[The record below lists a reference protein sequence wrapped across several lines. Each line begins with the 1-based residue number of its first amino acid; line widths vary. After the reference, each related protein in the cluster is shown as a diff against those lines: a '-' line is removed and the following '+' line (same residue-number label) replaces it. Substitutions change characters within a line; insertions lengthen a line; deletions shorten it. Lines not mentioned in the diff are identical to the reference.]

1 MPTEKKTNMKCKV
14 VLSLVAAVI
23 AFFLNGGCSINPL
36 ADSEAGN
43 PSVIS
48 TAALIN
54 MPSSLA
60 NPFVRPEGRNLA
72 GSPNS
77 EDEAE
82 NIYSFI
88 LLQNY
93 FVNELINGDI
103 LSVRWLIEEYIAK
116 LPWNIIK
123 KMPGGYIEDSAT
135 YHFEAIYNE
144 NQELPYYTLV
154 EYTLP
159 GSEWT
164 LKASFNGSAEYPKG
178 WVYYFINAPEDNRT
192 DSLEILVSFEKNET
206 YRQLDVKIDQKV
218 LVDTGDIA
226 ESFIYLLY
234 EQNGIVHLSGS
245 TYHPY
250 LDSILGDTV
259 GYCYTY
265 TAVADTFRNQ
275 SVVNL
280 GLPPATYPDT
290 TLLFTEYGITNIY
303 GRVFIDYE
311 IKTLDDSSKMIL
323 ATSFKDSFTILEILT
338 DTTITLRPPS
348 DADSMTVDD
357 LIYYLELNKN
367 ILLFL
372 SDEEKAEYIAL
383 LWILKLRQPV
393 YFSFL
398 GYAGNGDIPPL
409 GFAAIAAIKCNRPL
423 LIPLEVKELVIETQ

>member
-1 MPTEKKTNMKCKV
+1 MWTEKKIHLKCKV
-14 VLSLVAAVI
+14 VLSLVAAVTVVV
-23 AFFLNGGCSINPL
+23 FNLGCSINPL

-43 PSVIS
+43 PTVIS

-60 NPFVRPEGRNLA
+60 NPIAEQECMSRPY
-72 GSPNS
+72 S

-116 LPWNIIK
+116 LPWGIIK
-123 KMPGGYIEDSAT
+123 KMPGGYIADSAF
-135 YHFEAIYNE
+135 YHFEAIYNA
-144 NQELPYYTLV
+144 NQELPYYAMI

-164 LKASFNGSAEYPKG
+164 LKSSFNGSDEYPKG
-178 WVYYFINAPEDNRT
+178 WVYYFVNAPEDNRT
-192 DSLEILVSFEKNET
+192 DSLEILVSFEKQET
-206 YRQLDVKIDQKV
+206 YRQLDVQIDQKV
-218 LVDTGDIA
+218 LVDTGDLA

-245 TYHPY
+245 SYHPT

-265 TAVADTFRNQ
+265 TAVADTLRNQ
-275 SVVNL
+275 AVVNL
-280 GLPPATYPDT
+280 GLPPATYADT
-290 TLLFTEYGITNIY
+290 TLLFTDYGIADIY

-311 IKTLDDSSKMIL
+311 IKTLDDTSKMIL
-323 ATSFKDSFTILEILT
+323 ATSFKDSFTVLQILT
-338 DTTITLRPPS
+338 DTSITLRPPS
-348 DADSMTVDD
+348 DADTMTVDD
-357 LIYYLELNKN
+357 LIFYLELNKN
-367 ILLFL
+367 ILPLL
-372 SDEEKAEYIAL
+372 SNEEKIKYMAL

-393 YFSFL
+393 YFNFL
-398 GYAGNGDIPPL
+398 GYAGNGEIPPL
-409 GFAAIAAIKCNRPL
+409 GFKEIAAIKCNRPL
-423 LIPLEVKELVIETQ
+423 LIPLEVKELEIEIP